1 MQSNIHTIFINMSAE
16 MCRRYRENIKL
27 LLGHQKTHTVGIN
40 EMPSDPDERVWR
52 PASDPQVYRGLEGPV
67 ACGTDVP
74 VCL

>member
-1 MQSNIHTIFINMSAE
+1 MPSNIHTICINMGSE
-16 MCRRYRENIKL
+16 MWRRYRETIKL
-27 LLGHQKTHTVGIN
+27 LLGHQKTNTVGIN
-40 EMPSDPDERVWR
+40 EMPSDPDERVRR